1 MKNKIVA
8 LLPES
13 LLIGSVLF
21 YWISTANL
29 LNPVAIVLI
38 LVLGLQMIFKNRVV
52 GLAIPIVL
60 ILASLFMVLALIS
73 ELNEF
78 PNFNADAQKMLLVG
92 SAWLTATL
100 FVSGLMLFKYATL
113 QPKRVKQ

>member
-1 MKNKIVA
+1 MKNKIAAV
-8 LLPES
+8 LPES
-13 LLIGSVLF
+13 LLMGSVIF
-21 YWISTANL
+21 YWVSTANL
-29 LNPVAIVLI
+29 LNPAAIVLV
-38 LVLGLQMIFKNRVV
+38 LVLGLQMVFKNRVV

-92 SAWLTATL
+92 STWLIATL
-100 FVSGLMLFKYATL
+100 CISGFMLFKYATL